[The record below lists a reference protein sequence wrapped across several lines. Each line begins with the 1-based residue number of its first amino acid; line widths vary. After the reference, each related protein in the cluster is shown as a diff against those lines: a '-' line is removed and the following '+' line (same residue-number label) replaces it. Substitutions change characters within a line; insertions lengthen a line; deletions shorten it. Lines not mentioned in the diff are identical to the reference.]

1 MSDHTGTLVPDRF
14 YPYLAQWR
22 CSCGAS
28 GGGFAKQHLSME
40 WHAAHVAAEAAAT
53 QVADDDERPP
63 ESDAER
69 LDRINRWVHA
79 AGHEYGTLIDDI
91 VGIHSAKGPD
101 GKVQI
106 LGLTDVTWLLVH
118 AKSALQCE
126 VSRHDLA
133 RIIQSHVFRASRP
146 WPDGTQPTAPDWNP
160 GCSCGEGMYWSQ
172 WDLHVADQILAA
184 TTSESN
190 ER

>member
-1 MSDHTGTLVPDRF
+1 MARHFITERTAIRPGVIHTVCTCGQDWTLPAREIDAVVNE
-14 YPYLAQWR
+14 
-22 CSCGAS
+22 
-28 GGGFAKQHLSME
+28 HLG
-40 WHAAHVAAEAAAT
+40 
-53 QVADDDERPP
+53 QVDDNERVT
-63 ESDAER
+63 ESDTDR
-69 LDRINRWVHA
+69 LKRINRWVHA